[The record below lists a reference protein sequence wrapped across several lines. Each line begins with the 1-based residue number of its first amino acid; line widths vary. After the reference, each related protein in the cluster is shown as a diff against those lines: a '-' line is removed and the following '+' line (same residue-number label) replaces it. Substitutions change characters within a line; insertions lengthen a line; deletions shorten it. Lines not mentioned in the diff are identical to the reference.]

1 MDVITLGETMIA
13 LTPTQTGSLE
23 GVSTFDKRMAGA
35 ESNVA
40 IGLSRLGH
48 EVAWVSRLG
57 DDGFGRFIY
66 KTLRGEGVD
75 VSMTSFDAKAPTGVY
90 FKELDAY
97 GHAKSFYYRSGSAAS
112 FMSLDSIHRE
122 RIQRAAYLFITGI
135 TPALSDTCRETV
147 LTAIDSANETGVKVV
162 FDPNVRLKLWTL
174 AEAVPVLRAIA
185 AKSEILLPG
194 LDEGRMLTGG
204 ETPEQIAQVF
214 LESPVTNLVVIKLG
228 QTGAYFATRDT
239 GGYVDG
245 FVVNQVDE
253 TGAGDAF
260 DAGVIS
266 GLLDELPVM
275 EAVLRGCAMGAL
287 AVTAKGD
294 YESLPTRGELSNFIH
309 GVETAKR

>member
-75 VSMTSFDAKAPTGVY
+75 VSMTAFDEQASTGVY

-112 FMSLDSIHRE
+112 LLSLDSIKRE
-122 RIQRAAYLFITGI
+122 RIQRATYLFITGI
-135 TPALSDTCRETV
+135 TPALSDTCHETV
-147 LTAIDSANETGVKVV
+147 LAAIDIAHETGVTVV

-185 AKSEILLPG
+185 EKSEILLPG
-194 LDEGRMLTGG
+194 LDEGRMLTGV
-204 ETPEQIAQVF
+204 ETPEQIARVF

-228 QTGAYFATRDT
+228 QTGAYLATRDT
-239 GGYVDG
+239 GGYVNG
-245 FVVNQVDE
+245 FAVTQVDE
-253 TGAGDAF
+253 IGAGDAF

-275 EAVLRGCAMGAL
+275 EAALRGCAMGAL

-294 YESLPTRGELSNFIH
+294 YESLPTRGELNDFIQ
-309 GVETAKR
+309 GVETATR